1 MARRPLLALT
11 FYGYDAS
18 DRNDGHRQP
27 EVMASRRPHPHALLA
42 SIAIRACQYDLNHAT
57 PCRECAT
64 KRVGAPTSSDK
75 LRQSYDRAT
84 TELRHPLY
92 QRIKLVGV
100 SCGRPVPLEQ
110 PAITGNSFEGTGRRS
125 AVCPLRSRGGRR
137 RMVPSATGIK
147 NGTVDLPFS
156 REELMG
162 GILNDD
168 SAA

>member
-1 MARRPLLALT
+1 MARRPLLTLT

-27 EVMASRRPHPHALLA
+27 EIMTSRRPHPPRFIGVHRYT
-42 SIAIRACQYDLNHAT
+42 SMPIRFKPRNSLPRMRHEA
-57 PCRECAT
+57 R
-64 KRVGAPTSSDK
+64 R
-75 LRQSYDRAT
+75 SYDS
-84 TELRHPLY
+84 PLC

-125 AVCPLRSRGGRR
+125 ATGSLRSRGDRR
-137 RMVPSATGIK
+137 RTVPSATGIK
-147 NGTVDLPFS
+147 NGTVNLPFS

-168 SAA
+168 STA